1 MDNTIRILKVVVVA
15 PAVVSTSSLS
25 RIICCFVTDIGF
37 WLTKMENLLSVIN
50 AGQTGNKDICIFS
63 YNSRGFSQMKQDY
76 CQLLVSKQTA
86 GNRIPI
92 LCNQE
97 HFILRGNSYKINQSL
112 PGFYCIINPAIKETH
127 DKGRAKNGMFIA
139 VPSSMK
145 RQIEDVSPG

>member
-1 MDNTIRILKVVVVA
+1 
-15 PAVVSTSSLS
+15 
-25 RIICCFVTDIGF
+25 
-37 WLTKMENLLSVIN
+37 
-50 AGQTGNKDICIFS
+50 
-63 YNSRGFSQMKQDY
+63 MKQDY

-139 VPSSMK
+139 GYWRLQAMILKTKFKTTYHKFLFSN
-145 RQIEDVSPG
+145 